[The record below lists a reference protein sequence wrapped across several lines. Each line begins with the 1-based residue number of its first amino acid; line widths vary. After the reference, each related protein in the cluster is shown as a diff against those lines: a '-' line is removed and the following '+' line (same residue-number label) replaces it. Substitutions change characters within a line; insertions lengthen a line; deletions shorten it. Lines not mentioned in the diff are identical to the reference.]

1 MLIRRSVLA
10 AAFLAAT
17 FLPCLCRAEEPL
29 FLDGNPRYPLV
40 YALENYRHYLDLDS
54 CTLISG
60 NADSFEISAEY
71 IHEPQYPSH
80 DYPYE
85 CRFRKNEESGGELQ
99 VWDDYSQKW
108 CAIYNPYDQATVEG
122 ALKENGDVYY
132 RLPDFYKFKCIYR
145 QLFGIP
151 YGSDTNDEELRR
163 SLILPVQSNASAKT
177 HQYLWDHENYPCIW
191 RHQELAWHLDK
202 HSVYVELDAP
212 PQYILRILVLSAPQ
226 VHNNDIVPR
235 SIDLYRLRYD
245 EDEGKMFVENSAGDW
260 RYMPPDGSSAESG
273 KAMYIGEAAFYI
285 TYGRRFYG
293 ASPKWNQNL
302 NAYFDVFDDAFY
314 ELLDGHA

>member
-1 MLIRRSVLA
+1 M
-10 AAFLAAT
+10 
-17 FLPCLCRAEEPL
+17 
-29 FLDGNPRYPLV
+29 
-40 YALENYRHYLDLDS
+40 
-54 CTLISG
+54 
-60 NADSFEISAEY
+60 
-71 IHEPQYPSH
+71 
-80 DYPYE
+80 
-85 CRFRKNEESGGELQ
+85 
-99 VWDDYSQKW
+99 
-108 CAIYNPYDQATVEG
+108 
-122 ALKENGDVYY
+122 
-132 RLPDFYKFKCIYR
+132 
-145 QLFGIP
+145 
-151 YGSDTNDEELRR
+151 
-163 SLILPVQSNASAKT
+163 
-177 HQYLWDHENYPCIW
+177 
-191 RHQELAWHLDK
+191 AWHLDK